1 MSNGR
6 LHNGEQKKEWH
17 RQTRQRCHRHIWI
30 KSDCCDSWPTWHD
43 HGEPMAT
50 PSIWSQKHTSAI
62 TDHIMTTGH
71 NIKWHHFGNRS
82 QFFLNIKCHNGYFWE
97 CMLPHTKRQ
106 VKFHKMHCFTMFIT
120 ALCIVFLI
128 KLRWPKDKS
137 LCDIVLTSLSSSLH
151 LTVGEIPGRAKATPE
166 TYSFVI
172 SSWLDLVMFGRKRP
186 RPSSFGGEAKNCSIS
201 PNFLL
206 ALRSIVSKC

>member
-1 MSNGR
+1 
-6 LHNGEQKKEWH
+6 
-17 RQTRQRCHRHIWI
+17 
-30 KSDCCDSWPTWHD
+30 
-43 HGEPMAT
+43 MA
-50 PSIWSQKHTSAI
+50 SFW
-62 TDHIMTTGH
+62 
-71 NIKWHHFGNRS
+71 NRS

-206 ALRSIVSKC
+206 ALFKVNCFEMLIFGELCATKIVRRLTGGIGSPQSGGIKTIFPQIWSSDSCPISFITFLRARQEKVDAVICKY